1 MKKEIIKKKWREKH
15 PNCEYCIWF
24 KCRHHAPTG
33 CTVTECDLKDQWI
46 SWPKL
51 KAKFCKQYQIEEDKD
66 IDDFGL
72 SNHWIKEI
80 EEQLEQEKIQDEKEK
95 EQILNERWLNFLDE
109 IPINSREQE

>member
-1 MKKEIIKKKWREKH
+1 MNKERIKKEWRKKH

-24 KCRHHAPTG
+24 KCRHHEPTG
-33 CTVTECDLKDQWI
+33 CTIIECDLKDQWG

-51 KAKFCKQYQIEEDKD
+51 KAKFCTQYQIEEDED

-72 SNHWIKEI
+72 SNSWVKEL
-80 EEQLEQEKIQDEKEK
+80 EEQLQRDEKEK

>member
-1 MKKEIIKKKWREKH
+1 MNKERIKKEWRKKH

-24 KCRHHAPTG
+24 KCRHHEPTG
-33 CTVTECDLKDQWI
+33 CTIIECDLKDQWV

-51 KAKFCKQYQIEEDKD
+51 KAKFCTQYQIEEDED

-72 SNHWIKEI
+72 SNSWVKEL
-80 EEQLEQEKIQDEKEK
+80 EEQLQRDEKEK

>member
-1 MKKEIIKKKWREKH
+1 MNKEKIKKKWREEH

-24 KCRHHAPTG
+24 KCRHHDPTG

-46 SWPKL
+46 SWPRL
-51 KAKFCKQYQIEEDKD
+51 KAKFCKQYQIEEDID

-72 SNHWIKEI
+72 SNNWIKEL
-80 EEQLEQEKIQDEKEK
+80 EEKIKQDEQEQ
-95 EQILNERWLNFLDE
+95 EQILNERWLNFLNE